1 MKKTLTGLTT
11 AVLLSMTLPPA
22 HAQLEVGGDL
32 LDNCSR
38 IDELQKNGKYSEA
51 RNLARLC
58 LEGLDQKLEGEVGEY
73 FLEDVAGWKR
83 TRLEQNKTMGL
94 SITTARYEKGGVSA
108 DVSLTGGA
116 GSGAGLGALGGFGG
130 LAAMGMLQSGRQVRV
145 GGLPAAVN
153 PDGTILVTLEDGSF
167 LSFKSRN
174 YNDADSALEGIGPL
188 VNEFPVADINRTLV
202 KGNK

>member
-1 MKKTLTGLTT
+1 MNKTITGFTT
-11 AVLLSMTLPPA
+11 AVLLSIVATTA
-22 HAQLEVGGDL
+22 HAQLELGGDL
-32 LDNCSR
+32 LDNCAG
-38 IDELQKNGKYSEA
+38 IDELQKAGKYSEA
-51 RNLARLC
+51 RNLTRLC

-83 TRLEQNKTMGL
+83 TSFEQNKTMGI

-116 GSGAGLGALGGFGG
+116 GSSSGLGALGG

-174 YNDADSALEGIGPL
+174 YSDADSALEGIGSL
-188 VNEFPVADINRTLV
+188 VNGFPVADINRTLV
-202 KGNK
+202 KDGQ

>member
-38 IDELQKNGKYSEA
+38 IDELQKNGEYSEA

-58 LEGLDQKLEGEVGEY
+58 LDGLDQKLEGEVGEY

-83 TRLEQNKTMGL
+83 TSFEQNKTMGL

-116 GSGAGLGALGGFGG
+116 GSSGGLGAFGG

-145 GGLPAAVN
+145 GGLPATVN

-167 LSFKSRN
+167 LSFQSRN

-188 VNEFPVADINRTLV
+188 VNEFPVAEINRTLV
-202 KGNK
+202 KGNQ

>member
-1 MKKTLTGLTT
+1 MRKTLTGLTT
-11 AVLLSMTLPPA
+11 AVLLAMVLSPA

-32 LDNCSR
+32 LDNCSG
-38 IDELQKNGKYSEA
+38 IDELQKSGNYSEA
-51 RNLARLC
+51 RKLARLC

-73 FLEDVAGWKR
+73 FLEEVAGWRR
-83 TRLEQNKTMGL
+83 TSFEQNKAMGL
-94 SITTARYEKGGVSA
+94 SITSARYVKGEDST

-116 GSGAGLGALGGFGG
+116 AGGTGMGALGG

-174 YNDADSALEGIGPL
+174 YKDADSALAGIGSL
-188 VNEFPVADINRTLV
+188 VNEFPVADINRVLV
-202 KGNK
+202 EGSQ

>member
-1 MKKTLTGLTT
+1 MKKILTGLTT
-11 AVLLSMTLPPA
+11 AVLLSMMLPPA

-38 IDELQKNGKYSEA
+38 IDELQKNGMYSEA
-51 RNLARLC
+51 RNLAHLC

-73 FLEDVAGWKR
+73 FLDDVAGWTR
-83 TRLEQNKTMGL
+83 TSFEQNKSMGI
-94 SITTARYEKGGVSA
+94 SITTASYEKGGDSA
-108 DVSLTGGA
+108 DVSLTGGMSN
-116 GSGAGLGALGGFGG
+116 GTGLGALGG

-174 YNDADSALEGIGPL
+174 YNDADSALAGIGSL

-202 KGNK
+202 KGKQ